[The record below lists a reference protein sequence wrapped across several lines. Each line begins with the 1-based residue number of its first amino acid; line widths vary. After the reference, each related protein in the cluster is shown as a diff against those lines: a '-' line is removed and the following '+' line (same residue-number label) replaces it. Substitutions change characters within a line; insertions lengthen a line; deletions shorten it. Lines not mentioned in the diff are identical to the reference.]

1 MSPPPFQLLPPGS
14 GDPLT
19 LHTSAKLAVMK
30 AGLSVLA
37 ACAVFLAIAA
47 SSFARPETTNS
58 PAIFTAKVTITDT
71 SIVMHPN
78 HASRGSYVSFI
89 VTNRG
94 RKKQTFVF
102 GDVKRGAGHTTGFAR
117 TLAPSH
123 QLTVVLYLD
132 YRGVV
137 RYSVHAP
144 SATKV
149 TAQGVFRIT

>member
-1 MSPPPFQLLPPGS
+1 
-14 GDPLT
+14 
-19 LHTSAKLAVMK
+19 MK

-37 ACAVFLAIAA
+37 ACAAFLGVAA
-47 SSFARPETTNS
+47 SGLAQPETTNS
-58 PAIFTAKVTITDT
+58 PAIFTAKVTLNDH

-78 HASRGSYVSFI
+78 HAARGSYVTFI

-94 RKKQTFVF
+94 RKKLTFLF

-117 TLAPSH
+117 TLAPNH

-137 RYSVHAP
+137 RYSTRTP
-144 SATKV
+144 TGTTATAK
-149 TAQGVFRIT
+149 GVFRIT

>member
-1 MSPPPFQLLPPGS
+1 MKSALSLLASCALFLVIAGS
-14 GDPLT
+14 G
-19 LHTSAKLAVMK
+19 
-30 AGLSVLA
+30 
-37 ACAVFLAIAA
+37 
-47 SSFARPETTNS
+47 FAHPETTNS
-58 PAIFTAKVTITDT
+58 PAIFTAKVTITDH

-102 GDVKRGAGHTTGFAR
+102 GDVKRGAGRTTGFAR
-117 TLAPSH
+117 TLAPNH

-137 RYSVHAP
+137 RYSVHTTSGA
-144 SATKV
+144 ATAKG
-149 TAQGVFRIT
+149 TFRIT

>member
-1 MSPPPFQLLPPGS
+1 
-14 GDPLT
+14 
-19 LHTSAKLAVMK
+19 MK
-30 AGLSVLA
+30 AALSMLA
-37 ACAVFLAIAA
+37 CCAVFLAIAA
-47 SSFARPETTNS
+47 SGSARPETTNS

-78 HASRGSYVSFI
+78 HAARGSYVTFI

-102 GDVKRGAGHTTGFAR
+102 GDVKRGPGHTTGFAR
-117 TLAPSH
+117 TLAPSR

-137 RYSVHAP
+137 RYSIRTP
-144 SATKV
+144 SGTRT
-149 TAQGVFRIT
+149 TAKGVFRIT

>member
-1 MSPPPFQLLPPGS
+1 
-14 GDPLT
+14 
-19 LHTSAKLAVMK
+19 MK
-30 AGLSVLA
+30 GALSMLVL
-37 ACAVFLAIAA
+37 CAVSLVIAA
-47 SSFARPETTNS
+47 SGFAHSGTTNS

-78 HASRGSYVSFI
+78 HAARGSYVSFI

-94 RKKQTFVF
+94 RKKHTFVF

-117 TLAPSH
+117 TLAPNR

-137 RYSVHAP
+137 RYSLRAP
-144 SATKV
+144 SGTQI
-149 TAQGVFRIT
+149 TAKGVFRIT